1 MRGRLLIFILFSL
14 SFISR
19 GKSLK
24 ESTNDNGDDIKVRT
38 SEGDR
43 DKEALTIYFDKD
55 RVLSINELRKLYN
68 LDESHIPDIQIGKE
82 LDKAYV
88 KKIRLRKNKPKS
100 INEREDNAKEDK
112 VLERSVPENVD
123 TKNIETDN
131 TGLESRISDTEEK
144 MDLEE
149 LSADV
154 NERTATTDT
163 NFEEKEKSAEAE
175 ENYENDSDY
184 SEYTV
189 RTDEYSKTSQP
200 HQEPTTVFSDYVTP
214 PTGKANTP
222 RFGTEFV
229 ERTANSVKDVLAG
242 YQDIVP
248 EIEKTNAFIG
258 TGDIGIVNGYLRAL
272 ESAKSVENLRRMY
285 PPRRIPT
292 KGTPSYLR
300 SAEPLN
306 EPEQEEVKEDSQDEQ
321 LEVKKKDFP
330 ALSPGNQYPYTPPL
344 KGNPFQILRSPM
356 PPKPKPLT
364 NMLLPKLRQAYEQPT
379 IPFYNSFKPGDGF
392 QNYGRI
398 VPYYSSYGSYISP
411 TRLYNFSRTG

>member
-1 MRGRLLIFILFSL
+1 MFYT
-14 SFISR
+14 
-19 GKSLK
+19 KQ
-24 ESTNDNGDDIKVRT
+24 EPTNDNGDDIKVRT

-88 KKIRLRKNKPKS
+88 KKIRLRKNKPKP

-200 HQEPTTVFSDYVTP
+200 NEEPTTVFSDYVTP

-242 YQDIVP
+242 
-248 EIEKTNAFIG
+248 
-258 TGDIGIVNGYLRAL
+258 
-272 ESAKSVENLRRMY
+272 
-285 PPRRIPT
+285 
-292 KGTPSYLR
+292 
-300 SAEPLN
+300 
-306 EPEQEEVKEDSQDEQ
+306 
-321 LEVKKKDFP
+321 
-330 ALSPGNQYPYTPPL
+330 
-344 KGNPFQILRSPM
+344 
-356 PPKPKPLT
+356 
-364 NMLLPKLRQAYEQPT
+364 
-379 IPFYNSFKPGDGF
+379 
-392 QNYGRI
+392 
-398 VPYYSSYGSYISP
+398 
-411 TRLYNFSRTG
+411 